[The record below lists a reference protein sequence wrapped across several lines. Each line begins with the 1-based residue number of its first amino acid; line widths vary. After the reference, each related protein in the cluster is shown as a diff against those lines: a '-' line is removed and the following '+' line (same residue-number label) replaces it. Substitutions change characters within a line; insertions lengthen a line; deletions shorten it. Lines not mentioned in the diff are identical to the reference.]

1 MHIRLLTA
9 LLLTLALLPAPRA
22 GAANFSVKAAQPYLN
37 DRIVHVDARI
47 DLPVNPRIEEALSK
61 GIPIDVVIDIGMVKH
76 RWWWWNRVITDR
88 TLRRRIQFHALSRQ
102 YLVSGLLENDVS
114 ESFGSLSQ
122 ALVQAGTLDDYK
134 LFLTPKKEIE
144 ADVRYLL
151 MLRARLDIEAL
162 PMLMRPLAYATPSWR
177 RSTGWTEWPIERSR
191 P

>member
-22 GAANFSVKAAQPYLN
+22 GAANFSVKTAQPYLN